1 MLVPCRIAASEITN
15 YAIDS
20 RPLATAALISS
31 DDPHQFTRMVFGA
44 ADICDR
50 EVWRNCEAST
60 SAAKPVCN
68 LAVAVAS
75 ARGQTCDQNFR
86 RRRYQ
91 DDRNVRVSAAH
102 RVNDRTRYI
111 RDDRAVGADILV
123 DRAWQRVAMAMRLPI
138 HRKLALDARQP
149 KGLRAHLLITFVSR
163 GRARHHA
170 ARKDQAAVTGAA
182 DLREA
187 YQRVLAGAARADH
200 QDEPA
205 RSDRAGIHT

>member
-50 EVWRNCEAST
+50 EVGRDCEAST

-138 HRKLALDARQP
+138 HRELALDARQLGVP
-149 KGLRAHLLITFVSR
+149 FGLRQARRQLIDV
-163 GRARHHA
+163 A
-170 ARKDQAAVTGAA
+170 A
-182 DLREA
+182 
-187 YQRVLAGAARADH
+187 
-200 QDEPA
+200 
-205 RSDRAGIHT
+205 